1 VKRIGWVALLFGVA
15 SLAPMAPANA
25 APSTV
30 EASGQMADQMPTGR
44 WMTPDHDAVIQIA
57 PCGAELCGQ
66 IVGMVLQ
73 PSDPVPRDWA
83 GASQCDLTI
92 LRAAAAREGDGSVVW
107 RGIIVNPR
115 NGAAYHAQFK
125 IGADHQLHLRGYV
138 GLPVFGLTQRWPSYT
153 GPAAPADCRLS
164 QAPAS

>member
-1 VKRIGWVALLFGVA
+1 VRRIGFVALLFGVV
-15 SLAPMAPANA
+15 SLAPLAPANA
-25 APSTV
+25 APPAV
-30 EASGQMADQMPTGR
+30 EASAQTAGQMPTGR
-44 WMTPDHDAVIQIA
+44 WMTPDHDAVIQIV

-73 PSDPVPRDWA
+73 PTDAVPRDWA

-92 LRAAAAREGDGSVVW
+92 IRAAAERESDGRLVW
-107 RGIIVNPR
+107 RGTIVNPR
-115 NGAAYHAQFK
+115 NGTAYHAQFR

-138 GLPVFGLTQRWPSYT
+138 GLPIFGLTQRWTSYT

-164 QAPAS
+164 QPSAS